1 MEFGRRLKPAVHLDL
16 IPMIDVVFQ
25 LVLFFLVSTT
35 FIITPGINL
44 NLPRSQT
51 SEPVLVS
58 KMVITVLSEEEIYL
72 NKVRYTLRTLEPP
85 LAAMTREQKEQVSS
99 VLIEGDERVSYRTL
113 IGVLD
118 ILRKQGFRGIGLKT
132 MDLRLLDKKG
142 SP

>member
-44 NLPRSQT
+44 NLPKAQT
-51 SEPVLVS
+51 SESVLVS

-72 NKVRYTLRTLEPP
+72 NKVPYTLRTLEPP
-85 LAAMTREQKEQVSS
+85 LAAMTKEQKEQVSS

-113 IGVLD
+113 VGVLD

-142 SP
+142 SQ